1 MQAASTPPPE
11 PPVEPKW
18 SHEESADEDL
28 SVTRCARQS
37 ERGIDSTVMDTSN
50 DTDILVA
57 AKEVKIEVT
66 SIKDERPESPSVP
79 DEDPLSC
86 NTARPLKEEEK
97 FRCRS
102 PTPPLDFIGF
112 TEVDR
117 DSACFI
123 SNAKTILLSDYL
135 PSDKQNTVE
144 IFAEGEFIKSQ
155 RLVINYRDV
164 DGLDDGNIF
173 CELCCRDRDGECLV
187 HGPLEVVHDT
197 KARPGIGDPERD
209 VKTLPQSLSSGP
221 NTGVLAEKNLPA
233 RQRFGPYEGTLTTDE
248 PRTGT
253 AGYRWK
259 VKKGDR
265 VHHSVNAEDPSCSNW
280 LRRVNCARSEEEQN
294 LVAFQHKG
302 QIYFRTSK
310 PIPRGSELLV
320 YYGDD
325 SARELTVHSETSGE
339 PAASPAP
346 GPSSSGSTLQCPHC
360 DFNCLGQKRLDKHL
374 KTRHGHLGNKGRFQC
389 EWCQYS
395 AEQPGHLRE
404 HRRTHTGERRHGC
417 SVCPARFTKRGT
429 LNKHMRTHTGERP
442 FRCSIC
448 PARFAD
454 RSNLKNHMT
463 IHVGERP
470 YQCDVCRSS
479 FLKRSHLVRHARL
492 HSEARPYVCSICPA
506 RFTQQA
512 DLKAH
517 MRTHPREKQY
527 TCDRCS
533 SRYST
538 RAHLNVHMR
547 THTGERP
554 YQCDKCPS
562 RFITRAKLNRHIWT
576 HTEERPYQCYKCPS
590 RYFTRTHLN
599 THMRIHAE
607 VLPYQCDKCPTRFFT
622 ETNLNKHMR
631 IHKEKRSHGCST
643 SAAQFTLRK
652 GLTTHVLIHT
662 GERPYGCSSCPARFA
677 HRSELTTHM
686 RTHTGDRPYQC
697 DECPSSFVT
706 QANLISHARIHT
718 EGRRH
723 GCSVCPAR
731 FTQLSDLGAH
741 MRIHMG
747 ERPFD

>member
-346 GPSSSGSTLQCPHC
+346 GPSSSGGLPTVSCRHC
-360 DFNCLGQKRLDKHL
+360 DFSCLGQDRLNMHVKDKH
-374 KTRHGHLGNKGRFQC
+374 GHIGRNDKFKC

-395 AEQPGHLRE
+395 TRKSDHMANHRRIHTGERPYRCDICDKTFPVQDSQTKHRRIHTGERPYRCDICDKTFPVQDSLTKHRRIHTGERPYRCDICDKTFPVQDSLTKHRRIHTGERPYRCDICDKTFAVQWSLTVHRLSHTAERPYRCAICLKSFSDKRNLVN
-404 HRRTHTGERRHGC
+404 HRRTHTGER
-417 SVCPARFTKRGT
+417 
-429 LNKHMRTHTGERP
+429 
-442 FRCSIC
+442 
-448 PARFAD
+448 
-454 RSNLKNHMT
+454 
-463 IHVGERP
+463 P
-470 YQCDVCRSS
+470 YR
-479 FLKRSHLVRHARL
+479 
-492 HSEARPYVCSICPA
+492 
-506 RFTQQA
+506 
-512 DLKAH
+512 
-517 MRTHPREKQY
+517 
-527 TCDRCS
+527 
-533 SRYST
+533 
-538 RAHLNVHMR
+538 
-547 THTGERP
+547 
-554 YQCDKCPS
+554 CDKCDKAFS
-562 RFITRAKLNRHIWT
+562 QQSALARHNR
-576 HTEERPYQCYKCPS
+576 C
-590 RYFTRTHLN
+590 
-599 THMRIHAE
+599 
-607 VLPYQCDKCPTRFFT
+607 
-622 ETNLNKHMR
+622 
-631 IHKEKRSHGCST
+631 
-643 SAAQFTLRK
+643 
-652 GLTTHVLIHT
+652 
-662 GERPYGCSSCPARFA
+662 
-677 HRSELTTHM
+677 
-686 RTHTGDRPYQC
+686 
-697 DECPSSFVT
+697 
-706 QANLISHARIHT
+706 HAR
-718 EGRRH
+718 
-723 GCSVCPAR
+723 
-731 FTQLSDLGAH
+731 
-741 MRIHMG
+741 
-747 ERPFD
+747 

>member
-346 GPSSSGSTLQCPHC
+346 GPSSSGILITGNRLSCPHC
-360 DFNCLGQKRLDKHL
+360 SYECLGQHCLDAHV
-374 KTRHGHLGNKGRFQC
+374 KTRHGIGRFQC
-389 EWCQYS
+389 EWCPYS
-395 AEQPGHLRE
+395 TNHSGYMI
-404 HRRTHTGERRHGC
+404 
-417 SVCPARFTKRGT
+417 
-429 LNKHMRTHTGERP
+429 KHQRTHTGERP
-442 FRCSIC
+442 HGCPVCPAGYKQSVNLTPHRRNHSRKGSFRCSVC
-448 PARFAD
+448 TARFVQKTN
-454 RSNLKNHMT
+454 RT
-463 IHVGERP
+463 R
-470 YQCDVCRSS
+470 
-479 FLKRSHLVRHARL
+479 
-492 HSEARPYVCSICPA
+492 
-506 RFTQQA
+506 
-512 DLKAH
+512 H
-517 MRTHPREKQY
+517 MRI
-527 TCDRCS
+527 
-533 SRYST
+533 
-538 RAHLNVHMR
+538 
-547 THTGERP
+547 HTGERP
-554 YQCDKCPS
+554 YQCDECAAS
-562 RFITRAKLNRHIWT
+562 FTQREHLIRH
-576 HTEERPYQCYKCPS
+576 K
-590 RYFTRTHLN
+590 RT
-599 THMRIHAE
+599 
-607 VLPYQCDKCPTRFFT
+607 
-622 ETNLNKHMR
+622 
-631 IHKEKRSHGCST
+631 
-643 SAAQFTLRK
+643 
-652 GLTTHVLIHT
+652 HT
-662 GERPYGCSSCPARFA
+662 GEQPFGCSICPARFIV
-677 HRSELTTHM
+677 RSELTMHM
-686 RTHTGDRPYQC
+686 RTHTGEQPF
-697 DECPSSFVT
+697 S
-706 QANLISHARIHT
+706 
-718 EGRRH
+718 
-723 GCSVCPAR
+723 CSICPAR
-731 FTQLSDLGAH
+731 FTERESFNRH
-741 MRIHMG
+741 IRIHTG
-747 ERPFD
+747 EQKHGCSICHVQFTSWSHLIVHLRTHLDERPFRCFLCKAPFTERTDLNMHMRVHNKSGRTAVSSARHGSVDGHTSEDKCDPTLESGLGSAMSVRTVPPHDQIL